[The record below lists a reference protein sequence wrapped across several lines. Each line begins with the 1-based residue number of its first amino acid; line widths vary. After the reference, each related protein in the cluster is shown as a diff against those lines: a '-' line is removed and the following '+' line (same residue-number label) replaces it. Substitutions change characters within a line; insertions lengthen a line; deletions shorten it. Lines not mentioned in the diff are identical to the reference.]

1 MEARCSIFWSTTPL
15 YIMSFC
21 IFFEDDKRM
30 FKLTSCLYI
39 HTKVCLEWIGNLHS
53 FWNIEKCTT
62 TPYCSMK
69 CCEHMIC
76 RRNCLHKVF
85 SEKFFM
91 TMDRHRHILEN
102 NPLILKFLSE
112 AMVDNLTIILS
123 TDSSEY
129 FSLSFWNTKSIKG
142 FFYSTWNII
151 PRLRIPSSLSLCK
164 IINTLEIERIK

>member
-1 MEARCSIFWSTTPL
+1 
-15 YIMSFC
+15 
-21 IFFEDDKRM
+21 M
-30 FKLTSCLYI
+30 FKLTPCLYI
-39 HTKVCLEWIGNLHS
+39 HPKVCLEWIRNLHS

-85 SEKFFM
+85 FQELFM

-102 NPLILKFLSE
+102 NPLILEFLSE
-112 AMVDNLTIILS
+112 TMIDNLTIILS

-129 FSLSFWNTKSIKG
+129 FSFSFGDTESIKG
-142 FFYSTWNII
+142 FFNSIWDII